1 MTWDRDDLGEFVVV
15 DGERLYTDPLRG
27 MRNIRP
33 DPAPVVE
40 HWAPTPSPADD
51 GETGEVK
58 AAELL
63 ARVRNG
69 SWLDAQQFPPLGYH
83 LPGIVPEGS
92 TLLVGPPKI
101 GKSWFVLALGL
112 AAAAGGRALGQPV
125 DPRPVLYLALEDGD
139 RRLQERCRMLL
150 ADDPIPDAFEYVTV
164 VDPGMV
170 LATIRAWLELQLPP
184 PPLVILDTLGRVM
197 PPALLGESSYQRDY
211 RIGAAIKRLADDHP
225 GAGVVVN
232 HHDRKAAA
240 DDFVEKVSGSNGLA
254 GSADTIIVLARPRH
268 ESAALLQVT
277 GRDVP
282 EGEYALTFDGPTGLW
297 ALDGPDLAAAAKN
310 AHVRRA
316 TSGVGDLM
324 ADVIAF
330 VGDNPDGVSPADVA
344 DELGY
349 EPATVR
355 KYLTRAVAAGRL
367 RRVSR
372 GLYSPITSVTLSRT
386 EAPERDNATEVIPLL
401 EVERP
406 SDDNRGLFR

>member
-1 MTWDRDDLGEFVVV
+1 MTRGRDELGEFAIV
-15 DGERLYTDPLRG
+15 DGERVYTDPLRG
-27 MRNIRP
+27 IRNIRP
-33 DPAPVVE
+33 EADPIVE
-40 HWAPTPSPADD
+40 HWAPPADE
-51 GETGEVK
+51 ETGEVGG
-58 AAELL
+58 AELL

-150 ADDPIPDAFEYVTV
+150 ADDPIPEAFEYVTV
-164 VDPGMV
+164 VDPGRV
-170 LATIRAWLELQLPP
+170 LATISAWLELQLPP

-197 PPALLGESSYQRDY
+197 PPALMGESSYQRDY

-268 ESAALLQVT
+268 EAAALLQVT

-297 ALDGPDLAAAAKN
+297 ALDGADLATAAKN
-310 AHVRRA
+310 ARLRRVTA
-316 TSGVGDLM
+316 GVGDRM
-324 ADVIAF
+324 ADVIEF
-330 VGDNPDGVSPADVA
+330 VGDNPGVGPA
-344 DELGY
+344 
-349 EPATVR
+349 
-355 KYLTRAVAAGRL
+355 AVAAEVGLDAKTAQVYLARAVTAGRL
-367 RRVSR
+367 QRNGR
-372 GLYSPITSVTLSRT
+372 GSYSPVGSVG
-386 EAPERDNATEVIPLL
+386 LL
-401 EVERP
+401 VSQAQEPSETQQTNGTNTPTGGVERA
-406 SDDNRGLFR
+406 SDDNRELFR